1 MFRSSFSRECKVIK
15 MDKRD
20 ENKTEEGNKE
30 KEEDSHEET
39 INVITCKEDLNPF
52 FEQSD
57 HSINK
62 VHFSEVNK

>member
-1 MFRSSFSRECKVIK
+1 MDK
-15 MDKRD
+15 MDKRN
-20 ENKTEEGNKE
+20 ENETEQSNQGR
-30 KEEDSHEET
+30 EEIPREET
-39 INVITCKEDLNPF
+39 VNVITCKEDLNPF

>member
-1 MFRSSFSRECKVIK
+1 
-15 MDKRD
+15 MDKRN
-20 ENKTEEGNKE
+20 ENETEQSNQGR
-30 KEEDSHEET
+30 EEIPREET
-39 INVITCKEDLNPF
+39 VNVITCKEDLNPF